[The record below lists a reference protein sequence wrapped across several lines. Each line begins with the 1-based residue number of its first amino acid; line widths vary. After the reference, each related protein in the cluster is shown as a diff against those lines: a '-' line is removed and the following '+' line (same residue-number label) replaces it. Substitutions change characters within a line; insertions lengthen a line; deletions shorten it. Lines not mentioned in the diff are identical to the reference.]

1 MGTQHIYANKKQ
13 DTIIIHKFEGPF
25 TTKSQR
31 DLARRRVNRGVEALN
46 LRFGLDWPLEVSMK
60 NGDLDLSSA
69 ERCVLGQLAP
79 MIVATL
85 TPDKTNKYYEY
96 INALEAM
103 GWDSRTGVL
112 HGFDTSDDGKL
123 KYEQL
128 QWTWEMTLGRLQRE
142 RLAARET
149 AYRVAGAALEAAR
162 EDSVRLLRTH

>member
-1 MGTQHIYANKKQ
+1 MKAYIYNDKTGTT
-13 DTIIIHKFEGPF
+13 TIHNFVGPF
-25 TTKSQR
+25 SGKSQR

-46 LRFGLDWPLEVSMK
+46 LRFGPNWPLDVSMK

-79 MIVATL
+79 MIVHTL
-85 TPDKTNKYYEY
+85 TPEKDGSGKYTKEY
-96 INALEAM
+96 CDALDAM
-103 GWDSRTGVL
+103 GWTAQKGIL
-112 HGFDTSDDGKL
+112 HGFDADHKL
-123 KYEQL
+123 LYEHL
-128 QWTWEMTLGRLQRE
+128 QWTWETTLGRLQRE